1 MVIPSSSIS
10 APCNPHIGSDFG
22 GGTFFAVMPEL
33 QWPAALPTQQAI
45 VFDFVRE
52 ALATGSNVAIND
64 KAIVIATKALRSL
77 RPVGTKCL

>member
-10 APCNPHIGSDFG
+10 APCKPHIGSDFG
-22 GGTFFAVMPEL
+22 GGILFAVMPES

-52 ALATGSNVAIND
+52 ALATGSNVAINE
-64 KAIVIATKALRSL
+64 KAIVNATKGRVTFRLSE
-77 RPVGTKCL
+77 TICL